1 MLEILIERKFITRVC
16 ETFMLTSPS
25 SDEPQGAPPSKKHRN
40 DSESMLWARVDEIMK
55 SGTDDIAVND
65 NDFPSS
71 KAAIIVNTYLKEPNV
86 PRHTCPLRYWKEKM
100 SLWPVLGSLA
110 RKYLA
115 APCTTVPSE
124 RLFSSAVNIVTDKHS
139 RLSPEKVM
147 TSGHFCCV

>member
-1 MLEILIERKFITRVC
+1 MLEILIEQKFITRVR

-25 SDEPQGAPPSKKHRN
+25 SDEPLGAPPSKKHRN
-40 DSESMLWARVDEIMK
+40 DSESMLWAQVDEIMK

-86 PRHTCPLRYWKEKM
+86 PRHTCPLLYWKERM

-115 APCTTVPSE
+115 ALCTTVPSE
-124 RLFSSAVNIVTDKHS
+124 
-139 RLSPEKVM
+139 
-147 TSGHFCCV
+147 